1 METPEPYQIS
11 HEEMRKYAGKYV
23 AVMDG
28 KVVASGK
35 NLYQKI
41 EELEKKYPDKK
52 ILVTY
57 IPQKTYSSHNSKLS
71 PHTNQS
77 LILLTFSVYYST
89 HLFQF
94 CESHP

>member
-1 METPEPYQIS
+1 METSETHQIS
-11 HEEMRKYAGKYV
+11 HEEMRKYAGQYV

-52 ILVTY
+52 
-57 IPQKTYSSHNSKLS
+57 S
-71 PHTNQS
+71 
-77 LILLTFSVYYST
+77 
-89 HLFQF
+89 
-94 CESHP
+94 

>member
-1 METPEPYQIS
+1 MQTSESYQIS
-11 HEEMRKYAGKYV
+11 HEEMRKYSGQYV

-35 NLYQKI
+35 NLYKKI

-57 IPQKTYSSHNSKLS
+57 IPTEDL
-71 PHTNQS
+71 
-77 LILLTFSVYYST
+77 LIL
-89 HLFQF
+89 
-94 CESHP
+94 